1 MILENIKENFKFGE
15 IIFDMLAG
23 IIKKAQIR
31 SIQNIFIL
39 IAIKIDKNTRK
50 NKLYKFTLIQL
61 DLAKSSL
68 IIILK
73 NFLQNIKKNI
83 YKIINKI
90 LSKNKSNSFTNNI
103 DQNKKLFISKVKFQ
117 RNQVIKIHPAIPV
130 CDIISFVDSFV
141 INLVFSI
148 KKIKKLQ
155 IIQNKNANK

>member
-1 MILENIKENFKFGE
+1 MIFA
-15 IIFDMLAG
+15 IFAG

-50 NKLYKFTLIQL
+50 NKLYTFTFIHL

-73 NFLQNIKKNI
+73 NLFQNIKKNK
-83 YKIINKI
+83 YKTSNNMVSINK
-90 LSKNKSNSFTNNI
+90 SKPFMNNI
-103 DQNKKLFISKVKFQ
+103 DQNKKLFISKVTFHS
-117 RNQVIKIHPAIPV
+117 NQITKIHQAIQV

-141 INLVFSI
+141 INLVFST
-148 KKIKKLQ
+148 KKINKLQ